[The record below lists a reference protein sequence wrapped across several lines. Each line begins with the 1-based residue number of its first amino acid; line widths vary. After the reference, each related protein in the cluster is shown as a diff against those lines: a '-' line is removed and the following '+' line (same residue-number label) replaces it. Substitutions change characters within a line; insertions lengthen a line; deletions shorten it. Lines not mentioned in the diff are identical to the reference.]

1 MCMWSINRQKAALRS
16 QDRSLSAMHLKTSQK
31 KKNQHRKLPQH
42 PVVQIL
48 VSKSTVGLA
57 NEVYGPS
64 RGKAVRESQSCAAI
78 GVKLLFYRTKFFCF
92 LLKAEGIFWRC
103 KQ

>member
-1 MCMWSINRQKAALRS
+1 M
-16 QDRSLSAMHLKTSQK
+16 
-31 KKNQHRKLPQH
+31 
-42 PVVQIL
+42 QIL

-64 RGKAVRESQSCAAI
+64 RGKAVRESQSCDAV

-92 LLKAEGIFWRC
+92 LLKAEGIFGGANNKSNTPR
-103 KQ
+103 KAPLQKIKNTKIN